1 MRLRHHFLEIIRH
14 LFYRQ
19 IRHLCRYSTV
29 NKSNCSCS
37 ATTIKYKKIRALCPD
52 FLHLMHNFLLY
63 YLNIYYAFTCYVYL
77 IFLISFAI
85 VKFIVYIYVKIKS
98 CDMKTLKNIW
108 EETLF
113 QEKLCNEHTDKHC
126 RHKSLDLVMK
136 GCGIEWIK
144 KGRVGA
150 LF

>member
-1 MRLRHHFLEIIRH
+1 
-14 LFYRQ
+14 
-19 IRHLCRYSTV
+19 
-29 NKSNCSCS
+29 
-37 ATTIKYKKIRALCPD
+37 
-52 FLHLMHNFLLY
+52 
-63 YLNIYYAFTCYVYL
+63 
-77 IFLISFAI
+77 
-85 VKFIVYIYVKIKS
+85 
-98 CDMKTLKNIW
+98 MKTLKNIW

>member
-1 MRLRHHFLEIIRH
+1 
-14 LFYRQ
+14 
-19 IRHLCRYSTV
+19 
-29 NKSNCSCS
+29 
-37 ATTIKYKKIRALCPD
+37 
-52 FLHLMHNFLLY
+52 
-63 YLNIYYAFTCYVYL
+63 
-77 IFLISFAI
+77 
-85 VKFIVYIYVKIKS
+85 
-98 CDMKTLKNIW
+98 MKTLKNIW

-150 LF
+150 LFQIKNSSSMSTMRQQDEATLNKSKPFQAAMTPTIKAASPEQML